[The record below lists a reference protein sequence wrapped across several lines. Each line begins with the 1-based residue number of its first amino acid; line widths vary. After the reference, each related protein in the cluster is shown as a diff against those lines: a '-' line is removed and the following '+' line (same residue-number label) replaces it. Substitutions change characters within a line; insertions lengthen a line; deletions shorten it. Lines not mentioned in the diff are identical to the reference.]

1 MASRHQTGSAVSA
14 QAEQY
19 DPDMPDDLDQPR
31 ELPPHDLAAEEAV
44 LGSII
49 IDGSRHEYVRAIIN
63 DGHFYREMN
72 AEVFAAIERVYLG
85 GGRIDQLT
93 IASELA
99 TSTVNFADMP
109 AAAYLSHVVSI
120 TPTSVHATD
129 YAKLIRSAWAA
140 RQAITL
146 GREIIASAFSNPG
159 ERTLA
164 DALMS
169 AGLKVGGSGSASRR
183 LLSMADIFDRGQVE
197 ILDTFIHS
205 KGDRGLSTGMRA
217 FDEAIG
223 GLHRGQL
230 GIIASRANMGKS
242 FMATQIANGVAGH
255 KRKDLDLIEL
265 SENNRV
271 AVFSLEMSNEEVFR
285 RITSSDLGID
295 FEDIEQSERD
305 ELHSDVYEALIETA
319 EKSIFISD
327 TPRLSVDEIRAQ
339 AMMLQARQ
347 GIDLLMIDYLQLIQ
361 PPLLGRG
368 ATQVQLLE
376 WITRE
381 LKMLARELD
390 VPVVVM
396 CQLNRQTEQ
405 RGSMKGGS
413 YRPRLDDLRGSGSI
427 EQDADWVVLLYRHDY
442 YVERG
447 TVTPDDV
454 QADKLEF
461 IVGKLR
467 DGGITPGLAVYFN
480 PRRSRL
486 EDISEDNDRPGR

>member
-1 MASRHQTGSAVSA
+1 
-14 QAEQY
+14 
-19 DPDMPDDLDQPR
+19 
-31 ELPPHDLAAEEAV
+31 
-44 LGSII
+44 
-49 IDGSRHEYVRAIIN
+49 
-63 DGHFYREMN
+63 
-72 AEVFAAIERVYLG
+72 
-85 GGRIDQLT
+85 
-93 IASELA
+93 
-99 TSTVNFADMP
+99 
-109 AAAYLSHVVSI
+109 
-120 TPTSVHATD
+120 
-129 YAKLIRSAWAA
+129 
-140 RQAITL
+140 
-146 GREIIASAFSNPG
+146 
-159 ERTLA
+159 
-164 DALMS
+164 MS
-169 AGLKVGGSGSASRR
+169 AGLKVGGSGSASRK

-197 ILDTFIHS
+197 ILDTFVHS
-205 KGDRGLSTGMRA
+205 KSDRGLSTGMKA

-242 FMATQIANGVAGH
+242 FMATQIANGVASR
-255 KRKDLDLIEL
+255 KRKDLDLIDL
-265 SENNRV
+265 PENNRV
-271 AVFSLEMSNEEVFR
+271 AIFSLEMSNEEVYR

-305 ELHSDVYEALIETA
+305 ELHSDVYEALIATA
-319 EKSIFISD
+319 EKTIFISD

-361 PPLLGRG
+361 PPVLGRG

-390 VPVVVM
+390 VPVVVL

-405 RGSMKGGS
+405 RGSTKGGN

-447 TVTPDDV
+447 TVTPDES